1 MAEHFQYLQ
10 REDCYILKNA
20 IIVAMTTTCAAKYF
34 DVLQKL
40 G

>member
-1 MAEHFQYLQ
+1 MQL
-10 REDCYILKNA
+10 EDYYILKNA

-40 G
+40 GRKKN